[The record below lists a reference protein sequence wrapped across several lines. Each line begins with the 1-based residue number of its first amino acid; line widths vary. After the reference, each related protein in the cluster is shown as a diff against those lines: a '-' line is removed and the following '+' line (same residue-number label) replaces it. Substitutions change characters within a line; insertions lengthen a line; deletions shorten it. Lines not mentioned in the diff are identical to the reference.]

1 MYNTKCGK
9 NDTLGNVLYD
19 QNILCKGYIEFHLKN
34 PVGID
39 AYWVLCFYK
48 SAKIL

>member
-1 MYNTKCGK
+1 M
-9 NDTLGNVLYD
+9 
-19 QNILCKGYIEFHLKN
+19 GYIEFYLKN